1 MLSSC
6 AFKFNLRRYT
16 PVWHNP
22 FGILP
27 KLGLVFPV
35 GAGMGMTMNLVGIPV
50 TVPTYFEIEAG
61 FVGCASKIYDRS
73 AVATAAAA
81 DEVDDDDDGDNTTLT
96 VDDTS
101 AAAATAAAADD
112 DATLTA
118 QAALG
123 RQRADHSSHVVPF
136 GPQQDVN
143 GNAITA
149 ASLGEGGGGSSSIP
163 GLENIYCGRDNDG
176 DLDPYGEEPTVFKIA
191 IVANIEAMQ
200 TGVLIVM
207 RKIYPVR
214 IVLMLF
220 PYIPKAMKKALIGM
234 VLHSSTS
241 QPNWSRF

>member
-73 AVATAAAA
+73 AV
-81 DEVDDDDDGDNTTLT
+81 
-96 VDDTS
+96 
-101 AAAATAAAADD
+101 ATAAAADD